1 MGSIRNVRLL
11 LVLGFVCLALLG
23 TPQISFGQSDERPS
37 VPVEHPID
45 VDVEV
50 QLHLLVASN
59 AAESVRLPELLAA
72 VARDLRPSLPFSNY
86 RLGASFLSRVKNG
99 RPLNTK
105 GVGRSLLVTPA
116 LESSVLPTFYEIGA
130 GMVNLKT
137 DVSGRAVVQV
147 SGFRFGLRI
156 PLQSGTSQT
165 KDGGYRDST
174 ILYEPV
180 GITTDLTMREGDPVV
195 VGTLDAGRPN
205 ETLVLVLVA
214 KRASTR

>member
-23 TPQISFGQSDERPS
+23 APQMSFGQTDERPS
-37 VPVEHPID
+37 ATVERPID

-59 AAESVRLPELLAA
+59 AAESGRLPELLTS
-72 VARDLRPSLPFSNY
+72 VAQNLRPSLPFTNY

-116 LESSVLPTFYEIGA
+116 LEASVLPTFYEIGA
-130 GMVNLKT
+130 SMINLKT
-137 DVSGRAVVQV
+137 DASGRAVVQV
-147 SGFRFGLRI
+147 SSFRFGLRI
-156 PLQSGTSQT
+156 PLQSGTLPR
-165 KDGGYRDST
+165 DGGDRPT
-174 ILYEPV
+174 IQYEPV

-195 VGTLDAGRPN
+195 VGTFDAGRPN

-214 KRASTR
+214 KRASAR